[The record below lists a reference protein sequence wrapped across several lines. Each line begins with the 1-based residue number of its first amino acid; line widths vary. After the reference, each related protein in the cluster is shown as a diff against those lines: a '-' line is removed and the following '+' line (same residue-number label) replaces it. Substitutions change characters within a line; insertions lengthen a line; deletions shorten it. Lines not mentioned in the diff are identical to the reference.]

1 MVAQALAAG
10 LASVLREY
18 AVQVAQL
25 EHRHQQ
31 ELLRRG
37 GNGSGQGAWVSNA
50 WDGLDWLL
58 CN

>member
-18 AVQVAQL
+18 LVQVAQL

-31 ELLRRG
+31 ESLQSMG
-37 GNGSGQGAWVSNA
+37 GQGKEGDMGGIN
-50 WDGLDWLL
+50 G
-58 CN
+58 

>member
-18 AVQVAQL
+18 LVQVAQL

-31 ELLRRG
+31 ELLSQG
-37 GNGSGQGAWVSNA
+37 GGKGQGAYAREHARKQNA
-50 WDGLDWLL
+50 D
-58 CN
+58 